1 MISEKEQLNGHK
13 LRIPDKQSANGEFV
27 LRSVRVRKEP
37 YEKLRAIAK
46 RTGRSITEILQIAI
60 DNIE

>member
-1 MISEKEQLNGHK
+1 MNDTK
-13 LRIPDKQSANGEFV
+13 LRIPNKVNPKDEFV
-27 LRSVRVRKEP
+27 SRSVRVQKDS

-46 RTGRSITEILQIAI
+46 RTGRSITDILQIAI